1 MTRFEPPA
9 RKGSAPIRVLLFSS
23 FAERGRGGQESLFHL
38 ACGLRSFRVSP
49 HVLVPSEGSLSR
61 SLRAQG
67 LEVHV
72 LDLPRIGAGSAP
84 RVAGALYRL
93 LRLVDRLGIDLFH
106 TDGPRN
112 TVYAGLVGRLRRRPV
127 IWHVRAS
134 TPDPYDPLLSRLSS
148 RMVLVAEA
156 LKSRF
161 PSPAERRKIRVIHNG
176 VDVHRFRPKEE
187 RGPAECRTAGTALR
201 IGTVSRVEQE
211 KGILTLLEA
220 LGRLGRAAP
229 AARLLVA
236 GGCPDPA
243 YWHRCLEFC
252 RQAGIGGRVEFLGA
266 LHPAEDFLRA
276 LDIFV
281 LPSASPEAFPRAVL
295 EAMACGKPV
304 VATAG
309 GGIPEAVEEGRTGF
323 IVPPQEPEAMADRLR
338 RLIEDPGL
346 RLHMG
351 RCGRRRAEALFGLE
365 KNTARTARVYEELWG
380 AR

>member
-1 MTRFEPPA
+1 MTRSEPPA
-9 RKGSAPIRVLLFSS
+9 PEGAPPIRVLLFSS

-38 ACGLRSFRVSP
+38 ACGLAPLRVSP
-49 HVLVPSEGSLSR
+49 HVLVPAEGSLAR
-61 SLRAQG
+61 SLRARG
-67 LEVHV
+67 VRVHV
-72 LDLPRIGAGSAP
+72 LDLPRIGAGGAP
-84 RVAGALYRL
+84 RAAGAFFRL
-93 LRLVDRLGIDLFH
+93 LRLVDRLGIDLLH

-127 IWHVRAS
+127 VWHVRAS

-161 PSPAERRKIRVIHNG
+161 PSPAARRKIRVIHNG
-176 VDVHRFRPKEE
+176 VDLHRFRPEEE
-187 RGPAECRTAGTALR
+187 RGPAERRSAGTALR
-201 IGTVSRVEQE
+201 IGTVGRVEKE

-220 LGRLGRAAP
+220 VGRLAEAAP

-243 YWHRCLEFC
+243 YLRRCLEFC
-252 RQAGIGGRVEFLGA
+252 RQAGIGDRVEFLGA
-266 LHPAEDFLRA
+266 LHPAEDFLRT

-281 LPSASPEAFPRAVL
+281 LSAAGEAFPRAVL

-304 VATAG
+304 VATAV
-309 GGIPEAVEEGRTGF
+309 GGIPEAVEEGSTGF
-323 IVPPQEPEAMADRLR
+323 LVPPGEPEAMADRLR
-338 RLIEDPGL
+338 RLIENPGL
-346 RLHMG
+346 RLRMG
-351 RCGRRRAEALFGLE
+351 RSGRRRAEALFGLE
-365 KNTARTARVYEELWG
+365 SNTARTAQVYEELRE